1 MDKLVLFPMIFFIF
15 VYFFYVVLHKFLE
28 LKEDRKINKQLNPLL
43 LLNERKNKI
52 ILDLANIDINKSRS
66 EFYCNLN
73 GIFRDYFDLINIKG
87 IDNSTLK
94 EIKKLDIDIDL
105 LAIFEQSYLNEFCD
119 VTDRELDI
127 KQRKQIIY
135 KFISYIK

>member
-1 MDKLVLFPMIFFIF
+1 MIFFIF